1 MKWSSRIRY
10 VIALMA
16 MLDGYS
22 AATYLPDNSFNDN
35 QFLLHVPSLTNDIPP
50 PVWFPHL
57 DIGGDYFNSDP
68 RWRGEAN
75 LFMPFNK
82 GGYQL
87 FYGDIRG
94 YKKSGPQLEGNFSI
108 GYRRLF
114 RTHFSQDYNYAYNSK
129 WKAYWDSGWNMFGAY
144 LGYDMLRSQ
153 AENWFNQVSG
163 GFEYWHERFFIGA
176 NGYLPFIDT
185 TQEDEGANVA
195 FGTHPAGS
203 NDPNSNVYG
212 HILYAKGRESA
223 LPGVDGEVGYNV
235 FGGLNIFAGGYF
247 FHRSSVPTVWGPKAT
262 VEYNFYPRPY
272 HRILGLFSRITL
284 DSEVKHDKPR
294 GTTWYTGARFTVN
307 LSHKSDPGLS
317 GVARHM
323 IDPIRRDMDVVAVSY
338 HDDGFSTFQMNGRD
352 ANVRYVST
360 ASGISYAANNSD
372 VDIIA
377 VNGSLTGVETLK
389 LATDHDVALT
399 GGNFD
404 FSINGTNYSA
414 RNVGYAGILTAK
426 VNNQL
431 IQVGEDNGDVD
442 NNLTIQNIA
451 LHIDS
456 SSTTARGHMA
466 ISNYD
471 GTMNNTFGSLTLDN
485 VNSTGTLTIILGSGQ
500 STVSVANSTFDISDL
515 GTSASGTPDAAVL
528 FEADS
533 GSTLTI
539 SNFSDNSVSISGN
552 TESDAIYGIH
562 NFAKSGGTV
571 IYSGNLNNN
580 TVSVTGGSATDETYG
595 IRNEVNAGGSTM
607 TFNGQMSFNKVTVTG
622 GQAAMLTSGIDNYS
636 TGNGVLTFNNNVYYN
651 IVNASGTGDT
661 YGMRNYVG
669 GAGNIIYGSNANFN
683 FNDLNATVTSGA
695 YKAVG
700 LYNNVTSTGAI
711 TFNGSVSSNTINGTS
726 ATGEASGVENAATNG
741 SINFSGVFT
750 ANAINGSTGGTT
762 ISTAGHGIYNLGGGG
777 DITFGTFGANTIN
790 ATANSGYAY
799 GIYNYAFVTGSTISY
814 SDAFY
819 SNTITATGSAATY
832 GMRNEAE
839 DGDAVNFTSFT
850 DNIITATGSGDTFG
864 IFNTDDFSAG
874 GVNFAGAFSNNRIHA
889 TATGSGGAYGIEN
902 FAFDGLINYFGVF
915 NKNTITAETQGSGD
929 AHGIENNAV
938 IGVVTFADAFST
950 NNITAKATGTGA
962 AYGMDNDAAAFA
974 IINFAAVTSNT
985 ITANSAAGSAYGV
998 FNDTDVLLVIGGDIN
1013 YNGAFNDNI
1022 ITAKGAGVTYGID
1035 NDADAGYIIYAST
1048 FSGNQIDAE
1057 TSAGNVYGVNNI
1069 VEDDGL
1075 IDFVGAFSG
1084 NAIDSR
1090 NSGTGEV
1097 YGVFND
1103 ASGAFG
1109 AITFASF
1116 TSNEISSTSTS
1127 TGNGNV
1133 YGVYNSATG
1142 VGSNI
1147 TFTGNFN
1154 DNKIYATG
1162 TTGAFVIGVFNNTTD
1177 DTAAINFGGT
1187 FSGNTIVATGA
1198 GTVTSRIDGVR
1209 NGADKGTITFTG
1221 NFDSN
1226 TITATGNAAISSSV
1240 YNIAH
1245 GDATGILTFT
1255 GDFNDNTLTSDGT
1268 VVTFEADNSG
1278 TINIG
1283 TITGNTLVTKNPGTY
1298 NGFYVNA
1305 EASSKVDFTD
1315 TSGTTVP
1322 LGMAQLSSNNNS
1334 ATHSTGAGTG
1344 DICFVGSGC

>member
-129 WKAYWDSGWNMFGAY
+129 WKSYWDSGWNMFGAY

-212 HILYAKGRESA
+212 YILYAKGRESA
-223 LPGVDGEVGYNV
+223 LPGVDGEVGYKV

-352 ANVRYVST
+352 ANVKYVST
-360 ASGISYAANNSD
+360 VSGIESAAGNSD

-377 VNGSLTGVETLK
+377 VNGSLTGVQTLQ

-404 FSINGTNYSA
+404 FSVNGANYSA
-414 RNVGYAGILTAK
+414 SNVGYAGMLTADL
-426 VNNQL
+426 NNQL
-431 IQVGEDNGDVD
+431 IQVGDGSDVD

-451 LHIDS
+451 LHTNSDG
-456 SSTTARGHMA
+456 TTVGGDMA
-466 ISNYD
+466 ISNFD
-471 GTMNNTFGSLTLDN
+471 GAASYNTFGSLTLEN
-485 VNSTGTLTIILGSGQ
+485 VESTGTLTIRLSSGQ
-500 STVSVANSTFDISDL
+500 STVSVENSSFDVSLDN
-515 GTSASGTPDAAVL
+515 SAVGAPDAAVL
-528 FEADS
+528 FRADS

-539 SNFSDNSVSISGN
+539 SNFSDNSISISGN
-552 TESDAIYGIH
+552 TESNAIYGIH

-580 TVSVTGGSATDETYG
+580 TVSVTGGSATYG

-622 GQAAMLTSGIDNYS
+622 GQAAMPTSGIDNYS

-700 LYNNVTSTGAI
+700 LYNNVITSTGAI

-750 ANAINGSTGGTT
+750 ANAINGRTGGTT

-889 TATGSGGAYGIEN
+889 TATGSGVAY
-902 FAFDGLINYFGVF
+902 
-915 NKNTITAETQGSGD
+915 
-929 AHGIENNAV
+929 GIENNAV
-938 IGVVTFADAFST
+938 IGIVTFADAFST

-962 AYGMDNDAAAFA
+962 AYGMDNDAAFA

-985 ITANSAAGSAYGV
+985 ITANSAAGSA
-998 FNDTDVLLVIGGDIN
+998 
-1013 YNGAFNDNI
+1013 
-1022 ITAKGAGVTYGID
+1022 YGID

-1057 TSAGNVYGVNNI
+1057 TSA
-1069 VEDDGL
+1069 
-1075 IDFVGAFSG
+1075 
-1084 NAIDSR
+1084 
-1090 NSGTGEV
+1090 
-1097 YGVFND
+1097 
-1103 ASGAFG
+1103 
-1109 AITFASF
+1109 
-1116 TSNEISSTSTS
+1116 
-1127 TGNGNV
+1127 GNV

-1283 TITGNTLVTKNPGTY
+1283 TITGNTLVTNNPGTY

-1315 TSGTTVP
+1315 TSGATVP

-1334 ATHSTGAGTG
+1334 ATKSTGSGTG
-1344 DICFVGSGC
+1344 DICFVGPLC